1 MTDQFSQPSGHT
13 APHQRPNGLIP
24 VNQSVIPT
32 PKTAGFPL
40 MRSARSTLFVVAI
53 VASIA
58 FFILPVLWMA
68 ATAFKEPGEYVSA
81 TPSFFPSSLTL
92 QHFESLLAD
101 GFLQRLGNTVIVAFG
116 ATITSIF
123 LGFMAAYALVRFH
136 FSARLDIAFL
146 LLVLM
151 VKLMPPIVVAIPLYG
166 LLKSVALLDSLL
178 GLVLVYQLYTLPFCI
193 WMLLGFVRD
202 VPLEIE
208 EAAALDNAN
217 LMQRLWHIVLPLCL
231 PGLVATSI
239 FTLILCWNEFPFALL
254 FLQKPSMFTLPLYIS
269 NFITENETFWGEL
282 MGIGLLSSIPVLL
295 FAGFIQKHLIRGF
308 SMGLK

>member
-1 MTDQFSQPSGHT
+1 MSLANT
-13 APHQRPNGLIP
+13 
-24 VNQSVIPT
+24 T
-32 PKTAGFPL
+32 PARAGFPIW
-40 MRSARSTLFVVAI
+40 RTARRVMFFAALFACL
-53 VASIA
+53 A
-58 FFILPVLWMA
+58 FFITPVLWMV

-81 TPSFFPSSLTL
+81 TPSFFPSTLTL
-92 QHFESLLAD
+92 QHFTSLLED
-101 GFLQRLGNTVIVAFG
+101 GFLLRLGNTLTVAFA
-116 ATITSIF
+116 ATAASIL
-123 LGFMAAYALVRFH
+123 LGFCAAYALVRYRFP
-136 FSARLDIAFL
+136 ARLDIAFL
-146 LLVLM
+146 LLVLI
-151 VKLMPPIVVAIPLYG
+151 VKLMPPIVVAIPLYS
-166 LLKSVALLDSLL
+166 LLKDLGLLDSLL
-178 GLVLVYQLYTLPFCI
+178 GLALVYQLYTLPFCI

-217 LMQRLWHIVLPLCL
+217 LMQRLWYIVLPLCK

-254 FLQKPSMFTLPLYIS
+254 FLQKPSTFTLPLYIS

>member
-1 MTDQFSQPSGHT
+1 MNQLSHSKPINTGLPLLKLT
-13 APHQRPNGLIP
+13 KNGLFF
-24 VNQSVIPT
+24 
-32 PKTAGFPL
+32 AAL
-40 MRSARSTLFVVAI
+40 LL
-53 VASIA
+53 SIA
-58 FFILPVLWMA
+58 FFITPVLWML
-68 ATAFKEPGEYVSA
+68 ATAFKEPGEYVSS
-81 TPSFFPSSLTL
+81 TPSFFPTKLTL
-92 QHFESLLAD
+92 QHFESLIDD
-101 GFLQRLGNTVIVAFG
+101 GFLQRLGNTVYVAFG
-116 ATITSIF
+116 ATVTSIF
-123 LGFMAAYALVRFH
+123 LGFMAAYALVRFQ
-136 FSARLDIAFL
+136 FPARLDIAFL
-146 LLVLM
+146 LLVLI

-166 LLKSVALLDSLL
+166 LLTDIGLLDSLF

-217 LMQRLWHIVLPLCL
+217 IVERLWYIVLPLCK

-254 FLQKPSMFTLPLYIS
+254 FLQKPSTFTLPLYIS

-282 MGIGLLSSIPVLL
+282 MAIGLLSSIPVLL

>member
-1 MTDQFSQPSGHT
+1 MSPINHSSSTTPSAILAAT
-13 APHQRPNGLIP
+13 NAPK
-24 VNQSVIPT
+24 VNLSMLRL
-32 PKTAGFPL
+32 G
-40 MRSARSTLFVVAI
+40 RSFLFYA
-53 VASIA
+53 ALALCLA
-58 FFILPVLWMA
+58 FFITPVLWMV
-68 ATAFKEPGEYVSA
+68 ATAFKEPGEYVSS
-81 TPSFFPSSLTL
+81 TPSFWPSSLTL
-92 QHFESLLAD
+92 EHFEALIND
-101 GFLQRLGNTVIVAFG
+101 GFLKRLGNTLIVAFG
-116 ATITSIF
+116 ATTASIM
-123 LGFMAAYALVRFH
+123 LGFMAAYALVRYQFP
-136 FSARLDIAFL
+136 ARLDIAFL
-146 LLVLM
+146 LLVLI

-166 LLKSVALLDSLL
+166 LLKDIGLLDSLF

-217 LMQRLWHIVLPLCL
+217 ILQRLWHIVLPLCK

-254 FLQKPSMFTLPLYIS
+254 FLQKPSSFTLPLYIS
-269 NFITENETFWGEL
+269 NFITENETFWGQL

>member
-1 MTDQFSQPSGHT
+1 MSLANT
-13 APHQRPNGLIP
+13 APAR
-24 VNQSVIPT
+24 
-32 PKTAGFPL
+32 AGFPIW
-40 MRSARSTLFVVAI
+40 RTARRVMFFAALFACL
-53 VASIA
+53 A
-58 FFILPVLWMA
+58 FFITPVLWMV

-81 TPSFFPSSLTL
+81 TPSFFPSTLTL
-92 QHFESLLAD
+92 QHFTSLLED
-101 GFLQRLGNTVIVAFG
+101 GFLLRLGNTLTVAFA
-116 ATITSIF
+116 ATAASIL
-123 LGFMAAYALVRFH
+123 LGFCAAYALVRYRFP
-136 FSARLDIAFL
+136 ARLDIAFL
-146 LLVLM
+146 LLVLI
-151 VKLMPPIVVAIPLYG
+151 VKLMPPIVVAIPLYS
-166 LLKSVALLDSLL
+166 LLKDLGLLDSLL
-178 GLVLVYQLYTLPFCI
+178 GLALVYQLYTLPFCI

-217 LMQRLWHIVLPLCL
+217 LMQRLWYIVLPLCK

-254 FLQKPSMFTLPLYIS
+254 FLQKPSTFTLPLYIS